1 MAMKGVGYKVKEF
14 QYVIQDP
21 VGLHARPAGLLVKQA
36 AGFQSKITINGN
48 GKSCDAKKL
57 IMLMSLGITQG
68 TEVTCQIEG
77 EDEDAALEAIQ
88 KFFTENL

>member
-1 MAMKGVGYKVKEF
+1 MKEF

-68 TEVTCQIEG
+68 TEVTCRIEG

>member
-1 MAMKGVGYKVKEF
+1 MKEF

>member
-1 MAMKGVGYKVKEF
+1 MKEF

-36 AGFQSKITINGN
+36 AGFQSKITISGN

-57 IMLMSLGITQG
+57 IMLMSLGLTQG
-68 TEVTCQIEG
+68 AEISCQIEG
-77 EDEDAALEAIQ
+77 EDEDAAFEALQ